1 VSSYGA
7 NRNQNQRLNAMPE
20 AFLGDGLIFEE
31 SLPVAWT
38 PGPLAEGLLLARLN
52 ADNHQLLGAE
62 SSLDEVRVHEALKD
76 ESPALLH
83 ELQRLEYKVNILLRL
98 TAELAVRSSGLPTPE
113 RIRMTSGALE
123 WFAANIP
130 PVGATGLLAVYVNPA
145 LPQPV
150 KIPCGVAGQRIVD
163 EARAAQLRFMGLS
176 DAVVEMLDKL
186 IFRHHRRLVAGAR
199 LAAS

>member
-1 VSSYGA
+1 
-7 NRNQNQRLNAMPE
+7 MPE

-31 SLPVAWT
+31 ALPLVWT
-38 PGPLAEGLLLARLN
+38 PGPLAEGLALARLN

-76 ESPALLH
+76 ESPALVH

-98 TAELAVRSSGLPTPE
+98 TAELSLRNSGLPPAE
-113 RIRMTSGALE
+113 RVRLTSRALE
-123 WFAANIP
+123 WFGEKIP
-130 PVGATGLLAVYVNPA
+130 AVGSTGLVAVYINSA

-150 KIPCGVAGQRIVD
+150 KIPGIVEGERVLD
-163 EARAAQLRFMGLS
+163 GTRGAQIRFSGLS
-176 DAVVEMLDKL
+176 DAVVEQLDKL

-199 LAAS
+199 LAGS

>member
-1 VSSYGA
+1 
-7 NRNQNQRLNAMPE
+7 MPE

-38 PGPLAEGLLLARLN
+38 PGPRAEGLLLARLN

-98 TAELAVRSSGLPTPE
+98 TAELAVRSSGLPLPE

-130 PVGATGLLAVYVNPA
+130 PVGATGLLAVYINPA

-150 KIPCGVAGQRIVD
+150 KIPCVVAGQRIVD